1 MKKRVSLILL
11 VSFIFAAAL
20 SLGSCSRET
29 ENLALKI
36 GMMPAVNSLP
46 MIIAAHQGYFEEEG
60 LEVELI
66 MFKSQTYRESALQ
79 TNEIDGSIS
88 DLINALN
95 AADNG
100 FDLKVT
106 SYTDGL
112 FSLMVAPGSELTS
125 VEAWNARESVK
136 TGLLETSI
144 VNYVSER
151 SLEAVGADPAK
162 IDLISTLHLP
172 NRLEMLLA
180 GELEAASIPEPVATV
195 ARLQGARDLVTTE
208 VMASTPGVLVFTP
221 KAVKEKPEALK
232 RFYRAY
238 NRAVEDLNAG
248 AEKFSEVI
256 IEKGEFPPVVAGKL
270 NLPVYSPARV
280 TTEEEFADV
289 VGWMVGKGLLEKPVA
304 YDELVV
310 SDFIPRD

>member
-1 MKKRVSLILL
+1 MNKPLSLTLLFSSILITL
-11 VSFIFAAAL
+11 L
-20 SLGSCSRET
+20 SLGSCSRES
-29 ENLALKI
+29 ENLSLKI

-46 MIIAAHQGYFEEEG
+46 LIIAEHQGYFEEEE

-100 FDLKVT
+100 FELKVT

-112 FSLMVAPGSELTS
+112 FSLMAAPGSDLTGPQ
-125 VEAWNARESVK
+125 VWNGRESVK

-151 SLEAVGADPAK
+151 SLQAVGADITK

-180 GELEAASIPEPVATV
+180 GELEAASLPEPVATV
-195 ARLQGARDLVTTE
+195 ARMQGAVDIVSTE
-208 VMASTPGVLVFTP
+208 VMESTPGVLVFTP
-221 KAVKEKPEALK
+221 KAVSEKPEALK

-238 NRAVEDLNAG
+238 NLAVEDLNAG
-248 AEKFSEVI
+248 AEEFTEVI
-256 IEKGEFPPVVAGKL
+256 IEKGGFPPVVAGRL

-280 TTEEEFADV
+280 NSEAEFADV
-289 VGWMVGKGLLEKPVA
+289 ASWMEAKGLVEEAAA

-310 SDFIPRD
+310 SDFIPRN

>member
-1 MKKRVSLILL
+1 MNKRLSLILL
-11 VSFIFAAAL
+11 TILLLV
-20 SLGSCSRET
+20 SCSRET
-29 ENLALKI
+29 ENLSLKI

-46 MIIAAHQGYFEEEG
+46 MIIAEHQGYFEEEE

-100 FDLKVT
+100 FDLKAT

-112 FSLMVAPGSELTS
+112 FSLMAAPGSELTS
-125 VEAWNARESVK
+125 VEAWNGRESVE

-180 GELEAASIPEPVATV
+180 GELEAASLPEPVATV

-208 VMASTPGVLVFTP
+208 VMNSTPGVLVFTP
-221 KAVKEKPEALK
+221 KAVDEKSEALT

-248 AEKFSEVI
+248 AERFTEVI

-280 TTEEEFADV
+280 TTREEFADV
-289 VGWMVGKGLLEKPVA
+289 ADWMEAKGLLDEAAA
-304 YDELVV
+304 YEELVI
-310 SDFIPRD
+310 DEFIPRD